1 MVTHNRDD
9 ALEYADR
16 IIRLQ
21 DGKIIEDLTKNGS
34 TDNSFKVINRNMYLP
49 YAKPLNER
57 EVQTLNSLSKNPY
70 TRIYQSRFDF
80 GETRYVNVNR
90 EKEVIDDRKPK
101 HLLKYG
107 FKPLSKRLVAISLMS
122 FIVAFLL
129 VVRNISYNLSNYSA
143 SESKEN
149 FYNNYCENRLVSKTV
164 EFQIDNKNGDSL
176 EEITES
182 DLKIIDDNY
191 DGKYYKIYPISLFYY
206 MIRQRTTGN
215 ITALYL

>member
-21 DGKIIEDLTKNGS
+21 DGKIVEDLTKNGS
-34 TDNSFKVINRNMYLP
+34 TDNSFKVINRNIYLP

-70 TRIYQSRFDF
+70 KRIYQSRFDF

-101 HLLKYG
+101 HLFKYG
-107 FKPLSKRLVAISLMS
+107 FKLLSKRLVTICLMS
-122 FIVAFLL
+122 FIVASLL
-129 VVRNISYNLSNYSA
+129 VVGNISYNLSNYSVA
-143 SESKEN
+143 ESKEI
-149 FYNNYCENRLVSKTV
+149 F
-164 EFQIDNKNGDSL
+164 
-176 EEITES
+176 IT
-182 DLKIIDDNY
+182 IIV
-191 DGKYYKIYPISLFYY
+191 
-206 MIRQRTTGN
+206 RT
-215 ITALYL
+215 A